1 MALLKK
7 TNFDKFKI
15 IMQMKKILN
24 LLKLPI
30 KDEMKMEQSYLINNN
45 FIDIFKKN
53 ADYHNIFN
61 IIESNFNFYNLENI
75 DIIFLNN
82 YFFSDVINTIKILI
96 TEARMLED
104 NFYLDYN
111 QYNMN
116 YLKEGEKLVCH
127 MKFILISKNLFDL
140 LLKDI

>member
-1 MALLKK
+1 
-7 TNFDKFKI
+7 
-15 IMQMKKILN
+15 
-24 LLKLPI
+24 
-30 KDEMKMEQSYLINNN
+30 MEQSYLINNN

-82 YFFSDVINTIKILI
+82 YFFSDVINTIKIII